1 MQGHLVRYSLASDV
15 KSFCMFFATGQR
27 TVLTCSTF
35 AVELSIWQILAR
47 PNEIL
52 TEFVFC
58 NCDRGIYMWWSTL
71 GGSLKLQIL
80 PQSDYIF
87 LSLCYVEVCC
97 IKADFQWKIEKKLL
111 KLSTFYW
118 RLVFTRN
125 TDTSRTKKDLRFA
138 HLDKFSLNFSSAS
151 FVICVTLLLT

>member
-52 TEFVFC
+52 TGFVFC
-58 NCDRGIYMWWSTL
+58 MWPWYLHVMKHLGRIAETTNTPAIRLYISFSLLRGSMLHKGRFSV
-71 GGSLKLQIL
+71 KN
-80 PQSDYIF
+80 
-87 LSLCYVEVCC
+87 
-97 IKADFQWKIEKKLL
+97 WKKKLL

-125 TDTSRTKKDLRFA
+125 TDTRETKKDLRFA